1 MITQKYHTAR
11 SILTA
16 CVFVGWAFIGVGAL
30 MAIIGLNGDGYF
42 LAPGITTAV
51 SGVFLVVVCHV
62 AFAIFDQA
70 ESSHATLHVMKLIA
84 EKQGV
89 DLSSMVEVPAPSAGI
104 TIKPSSE
111 ETSIVSNVVMRE
123 DGAMVREYKGR
134 EIVKIDKIYYVDETQ
149 FATLGKAQLAI
160 SQGKV

>member
-1 MITQKYHTAR
+1 MITQKYQTAR

-16 CVFVGWAFIGVGAL
+16 CVFVGWAFVGVGAL

-42 LAPGITTAV
+42 LAPG
-51 SGVFLVVVCHV
+51 GVFLVVVCHV

-89 DLSSMVEVPAPSAGI
+89 DLSSMVEVSAPSAGI
-104 TIKPSSE
+104 AIKPSSE
-111 ETSIVSNVVMRE
+111 EASIVSNVVMRE

-134 EIVKIDKIYYVDETQ
+134 EIVKIDKIYYVDELQ